1 MSFNPVFKGQK
12 ILETKNFIV
21 EQDWEVPI
29 PGFYVIAPK
38 KSRISITDF
47 NTSQLNELM
56 KITKAVRNGQRDI
69 LRISE
74 VYLFQG
80 EGSRFGFHLWMFPR
94 YDWMKDQENKGDNPN
109 LMIPVMRYAKKNMMT
124 DDIIKKVKS
133 DVRKMRKYLKENF

>member
-74 VYLFQG
+74 V
-80 EGSRFGFHLWMFPR
+80 
-94 YDWMKDQENKGDNPN
+94 
-109 LMIPVMRYAKKNMMT
+109 
-124 DDIIKKVKS
+124 
-133 DVRKMRKYLKENF
+133 